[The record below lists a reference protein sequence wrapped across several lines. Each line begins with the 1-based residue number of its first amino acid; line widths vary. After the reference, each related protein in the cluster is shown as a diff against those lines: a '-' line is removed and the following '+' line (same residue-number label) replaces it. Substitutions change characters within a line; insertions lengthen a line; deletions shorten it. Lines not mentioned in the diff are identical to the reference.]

1 MKKEIDSYLQFL
13 SDKKKAPYNTLM
25 SYERDLRYFRI
36 FLDSQGRTKLHSI
49 ETKDIK
55 AYLEH
60 QQENGMAISSISRS
74 LAAIRSFFKYCYYN
88 GLISEDP
95 SNKVASLKQERRAP
109 EILSQ
114 DDVKKLLEQP
124 KGHNLK
130 GKRDRAMLE
139 TLYAT
144 GIRVSELINLK
155 LDHVDI
161 GKKTLRC
168 TTGRKSRDIPV
179 NDKAIDALT
188 DYLQSARIHMIK
200 SKSES
205 NLFVNCTGMPM
216 TRQGFWK
223 IVKEYAKSAN
233 VNKQISPHILRH
245 SFAAHQLA
253 SGADLNQLKELLG
266 HADIAATQVYL
277 SQASK

>member
-1 MKKEIDSYLQFL
+1 MKKEIESYLQFL

-25 SYERDLRYFRI
+25 SYERDLRYFRN
-36 FLDSQGRTKLHSI
+36 FLDNQGRTKLRSI
-49 ETKDIK
+49 GTEDIRN
-55 AYLEH
+55 YLKH

-155 LDHVDI
+155 VDHVDI
-161 GKKTLRC
+161 GKKSLRC
-168 TTGRKSRDIPV
+168 ITGRKTRDIPV

-200 SKSES
+200 CKSES

-233 VNKQISPHILRH
+233 VDMQISPHILRH

-253 SGADLNQLKELLG
+253 SGADLNHLKELLG